1 MRERAPEKA
10 GRLLATRRVHIVR
23 VDGAD
28 VDAVVQGD
36 TGTYVVER
44 RLGRFACSCPS
55 PGPCSHGRA
64 VDAGRRSSPG
74 GGVVAV
80 HAGAR
85 AQGGDRV
92 RCRRV

>member
-44 RLGRFACSCPS
+44 RLGRFACSCPAPVRAATVEPS
-55 PGPCSHGRA
+55 TRSSIQPRRRSGRRP
-64 VDAGRRSSPG
+64 RRSSST
-74 GGVVAV
+74 
-80 HAGAR
+80 R
-85 AQGGDRV
+85 W
-92 RCRRV
+92 

>member
-64 VDAGRRSSPG
+64 FDAVVDPAPEAEWSPPTPELEHK
-74 GGVVAV
+74 VVT
-80 HAGAR
+80 G
-85 AQGGDRV
+85 
-92 RCRRV
+92 